1 MTAEKSYRPSILEE
15 IRDELPGVWKSIPFK
30 GVFVSFLVAWVLL
43 FEFLGNSTFGY
54 IESHS
59 LFAWTFYSYYSS
71 ADDEH
76 GFWIPLVVLA
86 LLWWKRKEFN
96 GVKVQPWWP
105 GLLLLGGALLLHVVG
120 YLVHHLPS
128 FLPER
133 LRRHVD

>member
-76 GFWIPLVVLA
+76 GFWIPLVVL
-86 LLWWKRKEFN
+86 
-96 GVKVQPWWP
+96 V
-105 GLLLLGGALLLHVVG
+105 LLLF
-120 YLVHHLPS
+120 P
-128 FLPER
+128 FLPATISLLSCIWGSAHIKHLCR
-133 LRRHVD
+133 QKTSLYLKKWKK